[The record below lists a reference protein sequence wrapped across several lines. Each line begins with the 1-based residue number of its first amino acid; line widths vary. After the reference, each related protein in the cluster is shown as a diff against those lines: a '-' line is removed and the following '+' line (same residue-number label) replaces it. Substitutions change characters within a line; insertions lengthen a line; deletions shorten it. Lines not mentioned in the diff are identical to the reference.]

1 MNDVAYNTGFMFSNP
16 AAPNDNKRDSDEDI
30 NGHGAALA
38 SSGYNLN
45 GMVGNINN
53 VNSAGNL
60 QMMNNDLLMGAI
72 SNQLANNII
81 QAPAVQNNQ
90 APIGMNFGS
99 FLFNPL
105 AMFYQQQHPPAVP
118 QQMQAAPLPDA
129 SAVVAAAAAAA
140 ALPPQS
146 NQYFTPSQSPMPQAF
161 FTPHS
166 GTPNPPTPPPTY
178 DVNQGLG
185 MSKSLPQAFVPQTAV
200 TQENVTTTN
209 KRKAPDQN
217 IPPTSLI
224 RQGIS
229 SVGSAL
235 GVVATYI
242 NKSLLSGIPF
252 HIADRAMKDSKE
264 TYSRWWDQTVNDGN
278 GEDEERARK
287 GSTDDEDMDDDS
299 DDGPPVTKKRKIVDH
314 EYGRAS
320 SLSQKLAGNYNDAN
334 IEAVKKNWRVGKSEV
349 LESQVPADVQVD
361 SSIIGPPRRQ
371 APASRGG
378 YDAFNSV
385 GSMYGGDMYSS
396 NDVVVASK
404 STAAIN
410 GGGGPGNYSLSYDS
424 LSGYYLNSTEEDERK
439 LAAIPTPP
447 AKKDD
452 DDNIGNNTLGH
463 TLQAIK
469 EIIDEKNRDSEEQEI
484 FQMSF
489 KNPRDWVTKTIRSE
503 LVDALQ
509 SVQGDV
515 TTKRFTSSL
524 EVLSRFYNA
533 SGRDA
538 RVNPWCGGGSTVGGP
553 SGADLLEG
561 SWLNISRPNYVE
573 CIGQNAENDFMY
585 TLGRMSFD
593 IFQPSNLICS
603 VQSTHNT
610 IKMIGEREEL
620 PACVP
625 KSLKEEVALLCNSSD
640 GDSAS
645 KRPFLRSYD
654 IAVSMTIE
662 PPSLVGQP
670 EPTTT
675 PSPAKRMRAVMSVK
689 GYILPDPET
698 KNRLTVWFTGGSLGP
713 AKLSSND
720 GDETDDEE
728 EHINSEGDGY
738 GGFEEWNSIFGKG
751 KWRKAL
757 SERARGMAA
766 KVLLGVDAPSKMED
780 NGQMGYSLN
789 RPVGGHGKAYIDVL
803 YLDDDLLIM
812 KGHHGTIYAM
822 ARSCVSQRYRNLQA
836 SASASRA

>member
-1 MNDVAYNTGFMFSNP
+1 MNDVAYNNTGFMFSNP
-16 AAPNDNKRDSDEDI
+16 AAPNNNQRSSDEDLD
-30 NGHGAALA
+30 GHGAALA
-38 SSGYNLN
+38 STGYNLN
-45 GMVGNINN
+45 AGH
-53 VNSAGNL
+53 VNPTGNL
-60 QMMNNDLLMGAI
+60 QIMNNDILMG
-72 SNQLANNII
+72 II
-81 QAPAVQNNQ
+81 QQQAPPVQNNQ
-90 APIGMNFGS
+90 AAPTGMNFGS

-105 AMFYQQQHPPAVP
+105 AMFYQHQQPPAAP
-118 QQMQAAPLPDA
+118 HQMQAAPLPGA
-129 SAVVAAAAAAA
+129 SAVAAAAVQP
-140 ALPPQS
+140 PPQQ

-178 DVNQGLG
+178 DVHQGLG
-185 MSKSLPQAFVPQTAV
+185 LSKFLPQSVVTQTAADGNQV
-200 TQENVTTTN
+200 NITTTNN
-209 KRKAPDQN
+209 KRKAPEKN
-217 IPPTSLI
+217 SPPTSLL

-278 GEDEERARK
+278 SEDEERARK
-287 GSTDDEDMDDDS
+287 GSTDDEDMDDS
-299 DDGPPVTKKRKIVDH
+299 DDGQPVRKKRKTVVDI

-320 SLSQKLAGNYNDAN
+320 SLSQKLAGNYNDEN
-334 IEAVKKNWRVGKSEV
+334 IEAVQKNWRVGMSEV
-349 LESQVPADVQVD
+349 VESPDADVQVD
-361 SSIIGPPRRQ
+361 SSIIGPPRRNNL
-371 APASRGG
+371 ASRGG

-385 GSMYGGDMYSS
+385 GSMYGGDIYASNGSS
-396 NDVVVASK
+396 ESK
-404 STAAIN
+404 TTALHRS
-410 GGGGPGNYSLSYDS
+410 GGAGNYLLSYDS

-439 LAAIPTPP
+439 LAAIPAPP
-447 AKKDD
+447 TKKLNDGAV
-452 DDNIGNNTLGH
+452 GNNTLGH

-515 TTKRFTSSL
+515 TAKRFTSSL
-524 EVLSRFYNA
+524 EVLSRFYKA

-538 RVNPWCGGGSTVGGP
+538 RVNPWGGGSSTVGGP
-553 SGADLLEG
+553 AGADLLEG

-573 CIGQNAENDFMY
+573 CLGQNAENDFMY

-610 IKMIGEREEL
+610 IRMIGEREEL

-625 KSLKEEVALLCNSSD
+625 NSLKEEVALLCNSSD

-670 EPTTT
+670 EPTAT
-675 PSPAKRMRAVMSVK
+675 PSPTKRMRAVMSVK

-713 AKLSSND
+713 AKLSSNN
-720 GDETDDEE
+720 GDETDDEDE
-728 EHINSEGDGY
+728 NNNSEEDGY

-780 NGQMGYSLN
+780 DGHLGYSLN

-803 YLDDDLLIM
+803 YLDDDLLIL
-812 KGHHGTIYAM
+812 KGHHGTIYSM

-836 SASASRA
+836 ASRT

>member
-1 MNDVAYNTGFMFSNP
+1 MNDVAYNTRLMFSNP
-16 AAPNDNKRDSDEDI
+16 TATANNNRDSDEDL

-45 GMVGNINN
+45 GMTN
-53 VNSAGNL
+53 NSAGNNL
-60 QMMNNDLLMGAI
+60 QLMNNDLLLGAI
-72 SNQLANNII
+72 GNQLANNII
-81 QAPAVQNNQ
+81 QAPPVVQNNQ
-90 APIGMNFGS
+90 APPATNLGS

-105 AMFYQQQHPPAVP
+105 AMFYHHQQQLSVP
-118 QQMQAAPLPDA
+118 QQMHQAAPVPDA
-129 SAVVAAAAAAA
+129 SAVVLASAAAAA
-140 ALPPQS
+140 ALPPQGS
-146 NQYFTPSQSPMPQAF
+146 QYFTPSQSPMPQAF
-161 FTPHS
+161 FTPQS
-166 GTPNPPTPPPTY
+166 RSPNPPTPPLTH

-185 MSKSLPQAFVPQTAV
+185 LTKSLPQSYATQTAAN
-200 TQENVTTTN
+200 QENITSN
-209 KRKAPDQN
+209 KRKAPDKN
-217 IPPTSLI
+217 SPPTSLI

-235 GVVATYI
+235 GIVATYI

-264 TYSRWWDQTVNDGN
+264 TYSRWWDQTVHDGN
-278 GEDEERARK
+278 EDDGEERSRK

-299 DDGPPVTKKRKIVDH
+299 DEGLPVRKKRKTVVAN

-320 SLSQKLAGNYNDAN
+320 SLSQKLADKYNDAD
-334 IEAVKKNWRVGKSEV
+334 IEAVQKNWRVGKSEAV
-349 LESQVPADVQVD
+349 EREVSADVQVD
-361 SSIIGPPRRQ
+361 SSIIGPPRSKANAR
-371 APASRGG
+371 SDG

-385 GSMYGGDMYSS
+385 GSMYGGDIYSS
-396 NDVVVASK
+396 NTQGASK
-404 STAAIN
+404 KTSVES
-410 GGGGPGNYSLSYDS
+410 GGASNYSLSYDS
-424 LSGYYLNSTEEDERK
+424 LSGYYMNSTEEDERK

-447 AKKDD
+447 TKDA
-452 DDNIGNNTLGH
+452 NNNTIGNNTLGH

-489 KNPRDWVTKTIRSE
+489 KNPREWVTKTIRSE

-509 SVQGDV
+509 CVQGDV

-524 EVLSRFYNA
+524 EVLSRFYKA

-538 RVNPWCGGGSTVGGP
+538 RVNPWSGGSSTAVGGP
-553 SGADLLEG
+553 AGADLLEG

-573 CIGQNAENDFMY
+573 CLGKNAENDFMY

-610 IKMIGEREEL
+610 IRMIGEREEL
-620 PACVP
+620 PDCVP
-625 KSLKEEVALLCNSSD
+625 NSLKKEVALLCNSSY

-670 EPTTT
+670 TPATT
-675 PSPAKRMRAVMSVK
+675 PSPTKRMRAVMSVK
-689 GYILPDPET
+689 GYILPDPEV

-728 EHINSEGDGY
+728 GNISAEGNDY
-738 GGFEEWNSIFGKG
+738 GGLDEWNSIFGKG
-751 KWRKAL
+751 KWRRAL

-766 KVLLGVDAPSKMED
+766 KVLLGVDAPSKMEED
-780 NGQMGYSLN
+780 GQLGYSLN

-822 ARSCVSQRYRNLQA
+822 ARSMVSQRYRNLQA
-836 SASASRA
+836 ASRT